1 MSAILAHLL
10 QSTLFAVLIAL
21 FVHGFR
27 TSAARVRY
35 WLWLTAS
42 VKFLLPLSW
51 LAWLAWLRPSFKWQ
65 PEHPAVASTLA
76 AVTDYFS
83 SPLDVTPWIDV
94 PERLSGADAV
104 NTQLLVFIW
113 LAGACIVT
121 LRWAATWLQV
131 RAVARAA
138 APLMIE
144 FSVPVRSSSA
154 VREPGV
160 FGIVNPVLL
169 LPKEMHS
176 QLTPEQLAAVLAH
189 ESAHVRRRD
198 NLTAAVHMLAQ
209 IAFWF
214 HPLVWWIGRKLLQ
227 ERERACDE
235 AVLDAGHDRVAYAT
249 AIIDVCRQFSSPR
262 AMCVAGVSGTDLT
275 RRIEIILSARLG
287 TSPSTAGTS
296 ALVLGIVMIA
306 ALSSLLG
313 SPSTATAL
321 SRDEPPPSLQLGQVL
336 LRPNG
341 STRPPWIGTIDGKLT
356 LLNVPLKTVIA
367 IAHGTGYRPVV
378 DGPAWLDLGYD
389 VQVSG
394 AYPAFDPRSNPKL
407 TSHILRQIVDDKLGV
422 TGKLESRELGVFAM
436 RVSPEGLNPLVFQPY
451 VPGGAEAKERVW
463 PATMPQI
470 ASALGHELKH
480 AVVDRTGLTET
491 YAFRPH
497 LAKVAFHRTTPET
510 LPTAVRKI
518 GLQLEF
524 VIEPVDVFAIVSV
537 TQPVANWKSES
548 R

>member
-1 MSAILAHLL
+1 MSTTILAHLL

-27 TSAARVRY
+27 ASAARVRY

-51 LAWLAWLRPSFKWQ
+51 LTVLRPSFNWQ
-65 PEHPAVASTLA
+65 PEHPAVASALA
-76 AVTDYFS
+76 SPTNYFS
-83 SPLDVTPWIDV
+83 SPLDVTAWIDV
-94 PERLSGADAV
+94 PERLPGADAI
-104 NTQLLVFIW
+104 NAQLFVFIW

-121 LRWAATWLQV
+121 LRWIATWLQV

-138 APLMIE
+138 APLTIA
-144 FSVPVRSSSA
+144 FPVPVRSSAA
-154 VREPGV
+154 VREPGI
-160 FGIVNPVLL
+160 FGIINPVLL
-169 LPKEMHS
+169 LPRDMHS

-189 ESAHVRRRD
+189 ECAHLRRRD
-198 NLTAAVHMLAQ
+198 NLTAAVQMLVQ

-249 AIIDVCRQFSSPR
+249 AIIDVCRQLCSPR
-262 AMCVAGVSGTDLT
+262 AMCVAGVSSTDLT
-275 RRIEIILSARLG
+275 RRIEDILSARLG
-287 TSPSTAGTS
+287 ASPSTVGTS
-296 ALVLGIVMIA
+296 VLVVGIVVIA

-321 SRDEPPPSLQLGQVL
+321 SRDEPSTPIQLSEVL
-336 LRPNG
+336 LRPNR

-356 LLNVPLKTVIA
+356 LLNVPLRTVIA

-394 AYPAFDPRSNPKL
+394 NYSAFDPTSNHAMM
-407 TSHILRQIVDDKLGV
+407 SRILRQMVNDKLGV

-436 RVSPEGLNPLVFQPY
+436 RVSPEGLDPLVFRPY
-451 VPGGAEAKERVW
+451 VPGDAEAKDHVW

-470 ASALGHELKH
+470 ASALGRQLKH
-480 AVVDRTGLTET
+480 VVVDRTGRTET

-497 LAKVAFHRTTPET
+497 LAKVALHRATPET
-510 LPTAVRKI
+510 LPTVVRKI

>member
-1 MSAILAHLL
+1 MSNTIIAHLL

-27 TSAARVRY
+27 AGAARVRY

-42 VKFLLPLSW
+42 VKFLFPLSW
-51 LAWLAWLRPSFKWQ
+51 LALLRPSFNWQ
-65 PEHPAVASTLA
+65 PEHPAVASALA
-76 AVTDYFS
+76 SAADFFP
-83 SPLDVTPWIDV
+83 SPLDVTAWIDV
-94 PERLSGADAV
+94 PERLPSADPV
-104 NTQLLVFIW
+104 NAQLLAFIW
-113 LAGACIVT
+113 LAGACIVA

-138 APLMIE
+138 APLAIA
-144 FSVPVRSSSA
+144 FPIPVRSSAA
-154 VREPGV
+154 VREAGV

-169 LPKEMHS
+169 LPQDMHL

-189 ESAHVRRRD
+189 EYAHVRRRD
-198 NLTAAVHMLAQ
+198 NLTAAVQMLVQ
-209 IAFWF
+209 TAFWF

-249 AIIDVCRQFSSPR
+249 AIIDVCRQLSSPR
-262 AMCVAGVSGTDLT
+262 VMCVAGVSGTDLT
-275 RRIEIILSARLG
+275 RRIEDILSARLHA
-287 TSPSTAGTS
+287 SPSTVRTWGVVA
-296 ALVLGIVMIA
+296 GIVMIA

-313 SPSTATAL
+313 PPSTATAL
-321 SRDEPPPSLQLGQVL
+321 SRDEPSPPLQLSDVL
-336 LRPNG
+336 LRPNR

-356 LLNVPLKTVIA
+356 LLNVPLKVVIG
-367 IAHGTGYRPVV
+367 IAHGVGYRPVV

-394 AYPAFDPRSNPKL
+394 NYPAFDPHSNHTLVKN
-407 TSHILRQIVDDKLGV
+407 ILRQMVDDKLAV
-422 TGKLESRELGVFAM
+422 RGKLESRELGVFLM
-436 RVSPEGLNPLVFQPY
+436 RVSPEGLNPLVFRPY
-451 VPGGAEAKERVW
+451 VPGNAEAKERVW

-470 ASALGHELKH
+470 AAALGRELKH
-480 AVVDRTGLTET
+480 VVVDRTGLTET
-491 YAFRPH
+491 YDFRPH
-497 LAKVAFHRTTPET
+497 LAKVALHRTTAET

-518 GLQLEF
+518 GLQLDF
-524 VIEPVDVFAIVSV
+524 AIEPIDVFAIDSV